1 MVKRTIT
8 SVCVFLAALNLHGQS
23 FDFTDIK
30 KLPAINSPAEEG
42 MPLLTSDGKRLY
54 FTRALYEGNE
64 GGEYSGSDIWF
75 SEMKNGSWAKA
86 TNSLSINNKN
96 HNVITGIGEDGKTVY
111 YLDVSPAKKLQ
122 GIYFSTVLNNRWSS
136 PELIPLSGI
145 DNLDFLGV
153 YVARK
158 GDLIFLSMKAPDSRG
173 NEDLYYTVKDKSGMW
188 STPRNLGASINTPGF
203 EISPFLS
210 VDGRRLYFSSN
221 GHRGEG
227 DADIFYSEKL
237 YDSWETWSTPVNLG
251 KGINSKKF
259 DAYFSIYGDSLAL
272 FASNREGSMADIYS
286 ARVTQ
291 QRTILTKG
299 QHYLTS
305 EEWGNLI
312 GKKIGSSISF
322 PPEITTLTEPQQELI
337 FYIANKLML
346 EKDVNFHLIVVEEEN
361 PELTKARLE
370 SVINHMTKSGIDASR
385 IRNEQVASI
394 KKSDKGLIEIRL
406 FK

>member
-1 MVKRTIT
+1 MVKGIIT
-8 SVCVFLAALNLHGQS
+8 TACVFLFVWNLHGQNLE
-23 FDFTDIK
+23 FTDIK
-30 KLPAINSPAEEG
+30 KVPGINSPAEEG
-42 MPLLTSDGKRLY
+42 MPLLTADGKRLY

-64 GGEYSGSDIWF
+64 GGEYSGSDVWF
-75 SEMKNGSWAKA
+75 SEMKNGSWTKP
-86 TNSLSINNKN
+86 TNALSINNRN
-96 HNVITGIGEDGKTVY
+96 HNVITGIGSDGRTVY
-111 YLDVSPAKKLQ
+111 YLDISPTKKLH
-122 GIYFSTVLNNRWSS
+122 GVYFSTILNNRWSH

-153 YVARK
+153 YVAPK
-158 GDLIFLSMKAPDSRG
+158 GDVIFLSMKAPDSRG
-173 NEDLYYTVKDKSGMW
+173 NEDLYYTAKDKSGMW

-210 VDGRRLYFSSN
+210 ADGRRLYFSSN
-221 GHRGEG
+221 GHGGEG
-227 DADIFYSEKL
+227 DADIFYSDKL

-259 DAYFSIYGDSLAL
+259 DAYFSIYGDSVAF
-272 FASNREGSMADIYS
+272 FASNREGNMADIYS
-286 ARVTQ
+286 AKVTQ
-291 QRTILTKG
+291 QQTILTKG
-299 QHYLTS
+299 QHYLNT

-312 GKKIGSSISF
+312 GKKISSSISF

-346 EKDVNFHLIVVEEEN
+346 EKDVNFHLVVAEEEN
-361 PELTKARLE
+361 PEMTKARLQ
-370 SVINHMTKSGIDASR
+370 SVTNHMTKSGIDASR

-394 KKSDKGLIEIRL
+394 KKSDKGMIEIRL